1 MQKKILI
8 LGASGKMG
16 TALSCI
22 LDGYILDKRNTSNSD
37 VLDFD
42 NVQSIIEIF
51 KPDIVINSV
60 ANLAI
65 DSSEESPYI
74 SFKSNTLL
82 PQYLAHLSNTYN
94 FILINFSTDAVFNDE
109 KKDFYIESDK
119 PCPLNMYGMTKYG
132 GDCMI
137 QSISKKFY
145 VIRIPVLFGASYKKD
160 QFVEKTLQNIK
171 NGKKELKIANDVIS
185 SPTYSLDVAHKIK
198 EFIESDYEYGV
209 YHVANHG
216 KASLYD
222 LISEILY
229 RLNLDIKIVKASFK
243 DFQYIGRKN
252 TFTPITSEKIIPLRN
267 WQEAI
272 KDYCNKLNFK

>member
-216 KASLYD
+216 KASLND

-243 DFQYIGRKN
+243 DFPYIGRKN